1 MQYTLSLTSHHTRQR
16 RLTHTDGSLHTSE
29 WHSNNTGRHA
39 HGPPSPLS
47 LSLSTTILSRSTT
60 LHYNSP
66 LLSSLSQHGLSTPG
80 HLHST
85 TTPALTRM
93 ASPPPPPP
101 PPPSSF
107 LLPISHYETPY
118 GSLSLCDPD
127 SLLLTWLSRECPPP
141 PPPYL
146 SLGCCCFSAAF
157 KRLISL

>member
-29 WHSNNTGRHA
+29 WHSVTQAGTHTDLHLR
-39 HGPPSPLS
+39 S

-85 TTPALTRM
+85 TCSRAWPLLSSASTSPPPLLPSPSLIMRHRTGPYPYAIRTPSCSAGSHANALLLLLHTYHSAAA
-93 ASPPPPPP
+93 ASPPP
-101 PPPSSF
+101 SS
-107 LLPISHYETPY
+107 
-118 GSLSLCDPD
+118 G
-127 SLLLTWLSRECPPP
+127 
-141 PPPYL
+141 
-146 SLGCCCFSAAF
+146 
-157 KRLISL
+157 